1 MTNLEKKP
9 AEPIKFTKR
18 MREYEKITGKKA
30 IWLNRI
36 TEGFKRWERGEHVY
50 TREKE
55 RIAFYVN
62 DETKKVWETFI
73 KTSEIS
79 SLSELIRFSVDYY
92 IQTNQNFPDLDSFS
106 QFSHDLKE
114 PLTSI
119 TGFTDLIM
127 KKYQNTLN
135 AEILKDLQEISNN
148 GKILEE
154 KINSRLQFL
163 DKPPEKEECDILVI
177 DDDDSTLKVLQSY
190 FEFKNLKIRTLS
202 KPSNLI
208 EYVEKYTPKIILI
221 DIMLP
226 KKNGYELCKDLKS
239 HSNPDIKSLPVY
251 FITAIPGYEVEK
263 KIEETQANGF
273 FLKPFDFEKFD
284 ELISIHFDTQ
294 NKDN

>member
-1 MTNLEKKP
+1 VTNLENKP
-9 AEPIKFTKR
+9 EQPIEFTKK
-18 MREYEKITGKKA
+18 MKEYEKITGKKA

-36 TEGFKRWERGEHVY
+36 TEGFKHWEKGGNVY

-62 DETKKVWETFI
+62 DETKKEWETFI

-79 SLSELIRFSVDYY
+79 SLSKLIRFSVDYY
-92 IQTNQNFPDLDSFS
+92 IHVNQNFPDLDSFS

-119 TGFTDLIM
+119 TGFTDLII
-127 KKYQNTLN
+127 KRYQSTLN
-135 AEILKDLQEISNN
+135 VEILKDLNEISTNS
-148 GKILEE
+148 KILEE
-154 KINSRLQFL
+154 KINSQLQFR
-163 DKPPEKEECDILVI
+163 KASPEKEQCDILVI

-190 FEFKNLKIRTLS
+190 FEFKKLTIRTLS
-202 KPSNLI
+202 KPSNFI
-208 EYVEKYTPKIILI
+208 RHVEKYSPKIILI

-226 KKNGYELCKDLKS
+226 EKNGYDLCKDIKS
-239 HSNPDIKSLPVY
+239 HSNPEISSLPVY
-251 FITAIPGYEVEK
+251 YITAIPGYEVEK

-284 ELISIHFDTQ
+284 DLISNNFTD
-294 NKDN
+294 